1 VKTKLIGIIGG
12 IGPESTIDY
21 YRLFVSIYREHR
33 PEGGYPPLLIN
44 SIDLARALK
53 LVSSGD
59 LEGLAAYMLEEI
71 RRLARAGAT
80 HGLLSSN
87 TPHIVFDEIR
97 RASPIPLI
105 SIVETA
111 CRAAAGRKLKK
122 LGLFGTRFT
131 MQGGF
136 YRKVFE
142 REGMEVMV
150 PEAPDQ
156 EYIHGRYLDE
166 LVNGVV
172 RAKTRERFIAIA
184 RRMKK
189 RQGIAALILGG
200 TELPLLLRGARGI
213 GVPLL
218 DTARLHVEAA
228 VSELLSD
235 VAER

>member
-1 VKTKLIGIIGG
+1 MKLIGIVGG

-21 YRLFVSIYREHR
+21 YRLFISIYRERR
-33 PEGGYPPLLIN
+33 PDGGYPPVVIN
-44 SIDLARALK
+44 SIDLAKALK
-53 LVSSGD
+53 LVSSND

-87 TPHIVFDEIR
+87 TPHIVFDDIR

-111 CRAAAGRKLKK
+111 CRAAAERKLKRV
-122 LGLFGTRFT
+122 GLFGTRFT

-136 YRKVFE
+136 YQKVFA
-142 REGMEVMV
+142 REGIAVAI
-150 PEAPDQ
+150 PGPDDQ
-156 EYIHGRYLDE
+156 EFIHDTYLNE

-172 RAKTRERFIAIA
+172 LAATRERYIAIA

-189 RQGIAALILGG
+189 EQGIEALILGG
-200 TELPLLLRGARGI
+200 TELPLLLRDAIGI
-213 GVPLL
+213 GMMLL

-228 VSELLSD
+228 VSELLS
-235 VAER
+235 EETGR

>member
-1 VKTKLIGIIGG
+1 MKLIGIVGG

-21 YRLFVSIYREHR
+21 YRLFISIYRERR
-33 PEGGYPPLLIN
+33 PDGGYPPVVIN
-44 SIDLARALK
+44 SIDLAKALR
-53 LVSSGD
+53 LVSSND
-59 LEGLAAYMLEEI
+59 LAGLAAYMLEEV

-87 TPHIVFDEIR
+87 TPHIVFDELR

-111 CRAAAGRKLKK
+111 CRAAVERKLKRV
-122 LGLFGTRFT
+122 GLFGTRFT

-136 YRKVFE
+136 YQKVFA
-142 REGMEVMV
+142 REGITVTI
-150 PEAPDQ
+150 PEPGDQ
-156 EYIHGRYLDE
+156 EFIHDTYLNE

-172 RAKTRERFIAIA
+172 LAATRERYIAIA

-189 RQGIAALILGG
+189 EHGIEALILGG
-200 TELPLLLRGARGI
+200 TELPLLLRDAIGI
-213 GVPLL
+213 GMMLL

-228 VSELLSD
+228 VSEFLS
-235 VAER
+235 

>member
-1 VKTKLIGIIGG
+1 MKLIGIVGG

-21 YRLFVSIYREHR
+21 YRLFISTYRER
-33 PEGGYPPLLIN
+33 KPDGGYPPVVIN

-53 LVSSGD
+53 LVGSND
-59 LEGLAAYMLEEI
+59 LAGLAAYMLEEI

-97 RASPIPLI
+97 RGSPIPLI

-111 CRAAAGRKLKK
+111 CRAAVERKLKSV
-122 LGLFGTRFT
+122 GLFGTRFT

-136 YRKVFE
+136 YQRVFA
-142 REGMEVMV
+142 REGIAVAI
-150 PEAPDQ
+150 PESGDQ
-156 EYIHGRYLDE
+156 EFIHDTYLNE
-166 LVNGVV
+166 LVNGV
-172 RAKTRERFIAIA
+172 E
-184 RRMKK
+184 
-189 RQGIAALILGG
+189 QGIEALILGG
-200 TELPLLLRGARGI
+200 TELPLLLRDAIDI
-213 GVPLL
+213 GMTLL

-235 VAER
+235 EAGR

>member
-1 VKTKLIGIIGG
+1 MKLIGIVGG

-21 YRLFVSIYREHR
+21 YRLFISTYRERR
-33 PEGGYPPLLIN
+33 PDGGYPPVVIN

-53 LVSSGD
+53 LVSSND
-59 LEGLAAYMLEEI
+59 LAGLAAYMLEEV

-105 SIVETA
+105 SIVETT
-111 CRAAAGRKLKK
+111 CRAAAERKLRRA
-122 LGLFGTRFT
+122 GLFGTRFT

-136 YRKVFE
+136 YQKVFA
-142 REGMEVMV
+142 REGIAVAI
-150 PEAPDQ
+150 PESGDQ
-156 EYIHGRYLDE
+156 EFIHDTYLNE

-172 RAKTRERFIAIA
+172 LAATRERYIAIA

-189 RQGIAALILGG
+189 EQGIEALILGG
-200 TELPLLLRGARGI
+200 TELPLLLRDAIGI
-213 GVPLL
+213 GMMLL

-228 VSELLSD
+228 VSELLS
-235 VAER
+235 EETGR

>member
-1 VKTKLIGIIGG
+1 MKLIGIVGG

-21 YRLFVSIYREHR
+21 YRLFISTYRER
-33 PEGGYPPLLIN
+33 KPDAGYPPVVIN
-44 SIDLARALK
+44 SIDLAKALK
-53 LVSSGD
+53 LVSSND
-59 LEGLAAYMLEEI
+59 LAGLAAYMLEEI

-87 TPHIVFDEIR
+87 TPHIVFDELR

-111 CRAAAGRKLKK
+111 CVAAMARKLKR

-136 YRKVFE
+136 YQKVFAG
-142 REGMEVMV
+142 EGMEIKV
-150 PEAPDQ
+150 PEPVDL
-156 EYIHGRYLDE
+156 EFIHDTYLNE

-172 RAKTRERFIAIA
+172 RAETRERYIAIA
-184 RRMKK
+184 RKMREQ
-189 RQGIAALILGG
+189 QGIEALILGG
-200 TELPLLLRGARGI
+200 TELPLLLRDAIDI
-213 GVPLL
+213 GMTLL

-235 VAER
+235 EARR

>member
-1 VKTKLIGIIGG
+1 MKLIGIVGG

-21 YRLFVSIYREHR
+21 YRLFISIYRERR
-33 PEGGYPPLLIN
+33 PEGGYPPVVIN
-44 SIDLARALK
+44 SIDLARVLK
-53 LVSSGD
+53 LVSSND
-59 LEGLAAYMLEEI
+59 LAGLAAYMLEEV

-87 TPHIVFDEIR
+87 TPHIVFDELR

-111 CRAAAGRKLKK
+111 SRAAAERKLKRV
-122 LGLFGTRFT
+122 GLFGTRFT

-136 YRKVFE
+136 YQKVFA
-142 REGMEVMV
+142 REAIEVV
-150 PEAPDQ
+150 IPESGDQ
-156 EYIHGRYLDE
+156 EFIHDTYLNE

-172 RAKTRERFIAIA
+172 VAATRERYIAIA
-184 RRMKK
+184 RRMKSE
-189 RQGIAALILGG
+189 QGIEALILGG
-200 TELPLLLRGARGI
+200 TELPLLLRDAIDI
-213 GVPLL
+213 GMMLL

-235 VAER
+235 EARE

>member
-1 VKTKLIGIIGG
+1 MKLIGIVGG

-21 YRLFVSIYREHR
+21 YRLFISTYRERR
-33 PEGGYPPLLIN
+33 PDGGYPPVVIN
-44 SIDLARALK
+44 SSDLAKALK
-53 LVSSGD
+53 LVSSND
-59 LEGLAAYMLEEI
+59 LAGLAAYMLEEI

-87 TPHIVFDEIR
+87 TPHIVFDEVQR
-97 RASPIPLI
+97 TSPIPLI

-111 CRAAAGRKLKK
+111 CRDAMARKLKR

-136 YRKVFE
+136 YQKVFA
-142 REGMEVMV
+142 REGIAIAI
-150 PEAPDQ
+150 PESGDQ
-156 EYIHGRYLDE
+156 EFIHDTYLNE

-172 RAKTRERFIAIA
+172 LAATRERYIAIA

-189 RQGIAALILGG
+189 EQGIEALILGG
-200 TELPLLLRGARGI
+200 TELPLLLRDAIDI
-213 GVPLL
+213 GMTLL

-228 VSELLSD
+228 VSELLAD
-235 VAER
+235 EAR